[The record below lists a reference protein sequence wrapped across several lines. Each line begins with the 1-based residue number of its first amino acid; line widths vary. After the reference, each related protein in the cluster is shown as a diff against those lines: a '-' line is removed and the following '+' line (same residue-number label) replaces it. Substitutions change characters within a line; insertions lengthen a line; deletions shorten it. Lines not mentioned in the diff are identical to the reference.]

1 MRVEIRDAFG
11 TCIAEGPL
19 TVHDSPGVD
28 EHTPSV
34 AEEIGARLLGKRLPI
49 QVPDIPEHMAYSV
62 LVIE

>member
-11 TCIAEGPL
+11 TIMAEGPL
-19 TVHDSPGVD
+19 TVHDAPGVD

-34 AEEIGARLLGKRLPI
+34 AQQLATQLLGKRLPI
-49 QVPDIPEHMAYSV
+49 QVPGMPDHMAYTV